1 MRTPFTSITTHAFI
15 PSIAAVVLCTT
26 LAMTANAAITIRIG
40 ETSPGSAS
48 VMEGAGGL
56 VSLGV
61 FASTNKSG
69 VTTFDSF
76 DLFFDIGG
84 DGTNTVAPIFSF
96 PANPVIA
103 GAVFTNAAVNP
114 STADT
119 SPIANADL
127 QVSADRAPFTF
138 ALTETKL
145 FDFIFNVDT
154 NAPAGHYAVTIRDDS
169 GFLAAI
175 NNGGDN
181 LLLNQPGQFT
191 FTPGSFSVNAV
202 AVPEPSTVLLLAC
215 TGGAV
220 VFNRFRTRR
229 NKAISRATA

>member
-48 VMEGAGGL
+48 VMEGTGGL

-61 FASTNKSG
+61 FASTNGSG

-114 STADT
+114 STDVT
-119 SPIANADL
+119 SPLANADL

-145 FDFIFNVDT
+145 FDFIFNVDA
-154 NAPAGHYAVTIRDDS
+154 NASVGDYAVTIRDDS

-175 NNGGDN
+175 NNGGVN
-181 LLLNQPGQFT
+181 LLADQPNQFI
-191 FTPGSFSVNAV
+191 FTPGSFSVT
-202 AVPEPSTVLLLAC
+202 AVPEPSTVLFLAC
-215 TGGAV
+215 AGGAV
-220 VFNRFRTRR
+220 VFNRFRTRT
-229 NKAISRATA
+229 NKAISRAIA